1 MKNIE
6 VELKFPLLN
15 PHELTKKLNAAA
27 QKQKQGEYQ
36 KDTYY
41 VPVHRNFTDKK
52 PISEWLRVR

>member
-52 PISEWLRVR
+52 PISE